1 MTTPDSPRDRLERA
15 LAGIRDPALEG
26 ERSCLTTYTESA
38 RAEADAATQR
48 QRAGNRRGPLDGS
61 VITIKDLFDVRGE
74 ITRAGSPAWAR
85 HAQPA
90 AADAPIIAALRA
102 AGAVIVAKTNMTE
115 FAFSGLGI
123 NPHFGTPGNPRDRRR
138 IPGGSSSGAAV
149 ALADGIGELAIGTDT
164 GGSTRIPAALCG
176 LVGWKP
182 TARRISTQGVH
193 PLSTTLDSVGPIAAD
208 VARCHAADAVMAG
221 GTWGALEPASL
232 TGLRFGAIQG
242 MPLEQVDDT
251 VATTYTRTLSRIAA
265 VSGVRDV
272 ALEVLQLMADVNERG
287 GIAPAEAFTTHRS
300 LLFSHGS
307 EVDPFVRQ
315 RMQAAAHMPAPDYIA
330 NLRDRAVAIA
340 QLDEVFDTYDAL
352 LLPTTPIVAPLLHEL
367 KTPEAMGSRNRLLLR
382 NTAIANFFDLCA
394 ISLPMHQG
402 EGLPCGLMLF
412 GRSNDDAKLFRIAA
426 ALEAELAR

>member
-1 MTTPDSPRDRLERA
+1 MTSPDSPRDQLEKA
-15 LAGIRDPALEG
+15 LASLRDPALEG
-26 ERSCLTTYTESA
+26 ERSCLTTYADSA
-38 RAEADAATQR
+38 RAEADAASAR
-48 QRAGNRRGPLDGS
+48 VRADKRLGPLDGC

-74 ITRAGSPAWAR
+74 VTRAGSPAWAR
-85 HAQPA
+85 SAQPA
-90 AADAPIIAALRA
+90 AADAPVITRLRA

-149 ALADGIGELAIGTDT
+149 ALADGVGELAIGTDT

-182 TARRISTQGVH
+182 TARRISTEGVH

-221 GTWGALEPASL
+221 EPYLPLEPAALS
-232 TGLRFGAIQG
+232 GLRFGAIQG
-242 MPLEQVDDT
+242 MPLEQLDES
-251 VATTYTRTLSRIAA
+251 VAASFSRSLRRLAA
-265 VSGVRDV
+265 VSSVRELRLD
-272 ALEVLQLMADVNERG
+272 VLQLMADVNERG
-287 GIAPAEAFTTHRS
+287 GIAPPEAFTSHRS
-300 LLFSHGS
+300 LLFASGS

-315 RMQAAAHMPAPDYIA
+315 RMQAAAQMPAPDYIA
-330 NLRDRAVAIA
+330 NLRDRQHAIA
-340 QLDEVFDTYDAL
+340 QLDAMFGEYDAL
-352 LLPTTPIVAPLLHEL
+352 VLPTTPIVAPLLHEL

-394 ISLPMHQG
+394 ISLPMQR

-412 GRSNDDAKLFRIAA
+412 GRRDGDAALFRIAA
-426 ALEAELAR
+426 ALEAELAP